1 MKKTIISILIALL
14 LASVLT
20 GCAETNPISTKTV
33 RVIGTATAKT
43 ERALGSNLTIGSVD
57 KIELNGT
64 DIKDQFVPESGA
76 TEGQNNVVFTATVEV
91 PAKTSLEASA
101 KPGFVF
107 DEWEVLDDDETPASS
122 ALLDK
127 IEDWLDENN
136 RKNNEKIVDIPA
148 EYLPYIVAEYDNGY
162 YITLESVAA
171 PEGDKG
177 TAGNPLTVEEFITK
191 AYAEDE
197 LTLVISGTNDTEF
210 SKLIASIN
218 SLAKLEE
225 LKLKAN
231 GATISAVPSFTTLE
245 EIHLTGFTFSN
256 DVTINNAKAEIKFE
270 DCIFKTILTVEAA
283 EELEIKGGSVETVII
298 KAAGEV
304 ELEDITIGTLDLSG
318 MREGEVELERVTYT
332 KEGYKEP
339 TNKDV
344 SVKIEK

>member
-64 DIKDQFVPESGA
+64 DIKDQFVPEPGA
-76 TEGQNNVVFTATVEV
+76 TAGKNNVVFTATVEV

-101 KPGFVF
+101 MPGFVF
-107 DEWEVLDDDETPASS
+107 DEWEVLDDEESTASS

-136 RKNNEKIVDIPA
+136 RKNNEKLVDIPA

-162 YITLESVAA
+162 YVTLGSVAA
-171 PEGDKG
+171 PEGEKG
-177 TAGNPLTVEEFITK
+177 TAGNPLTVDELIAK
-191 AYAEDE
+191 AYAKDE
-197 LTLVISGTNDTEF
+197 LTLVISGTDEAEF
-210 SKLIASIN
+210 SKLIDKIN
-218 SLAKLEE
+218 KLTNLDE
-225 LKLKAN
+225 LKLKAK
-231 GATISAVPSFTTLE
+231 GATISVVPSFIKLE
-245 EIHLTGFTFSN
+245 EIHLTGFTFSS

-270 DCIFKTILTVEAA
+270 DCTFKTLTVENADA
-283 EELEIKGGSVETVII
+283 LEIKGGSAETVII
-298 KAAGEV
+298 KAAEEV

-318 MREGEVELERVTYT
+318 MQEGEVELERVKYTTY
-332 KEGYKEP
+332 
-339 TNKDV
+339 NKPNNNEV
-344 SVKIEK
+344 SVEIEK

>member
-14 LASVLT
+14 LAAVLT

-107 DEWEVLDDDETPASS
+107 DEWEVLDDDESSASS

-136 RKNNEKIVDIPA
+136 RKNNEKLVDIPA

-162 YITLESVAA
+162 YVTLDTATA
-171 PEGDKG
+171 PEGEKG
-177 TAGNPLTVEEFITK
+177 TAGNPLTVDEFIAI
-191 AYAEDE
+191 AYAKDE
-197 LTLVISGTNDTEF
+197 LTLVISGTDEAEF

-218 SLAKLEE
+218 KLTNLDE
-225 LKLKAN
+225 LKLKAKD
-231 GATISAVPSFTTLE
+231 ATISDIPNFKEL
-245 EIHLTGFTFSN
+245 HLTGFTFSN
-256 DVTINNAKAEIKFE
+256 DVTINNANAEIKFE
-270 DCIFKTILTVEAA
+270 DCIFKTTLTVEAA
-283 EELEIKGGSVETVII
+283 DELEIKGGSAETVII
-298 KAAGEV
+298 KAAEEV

-318 MREGEVELERVTYT
+318 MQEGEVELERVKYTTY
-332 KEGYKEP
+332 
-339 TNKDV
+339 NKPNNNEV
-344 SVKIEK
+344 SVEIEK

>member
-76 TEGQNNVVFTATVEV
+76 TAGKNNVVFTATVEV

-101 KPGFVF
+101 KLGFVF
-107 DEWEVLDDDETPASS
+107 DEWDVLDDDETPASS

-136 RKNNEKIVDIPA
+136 RKNNEKLVDIPA

-162 YITLESVAA
+162 YVTLESVAA
-171 PEGDKG
+171 TEGEKG
-177 TAGNPLTVEEFITK
+177 TAGNPLTVDEFIAK
-191 AYAEDE
+191 AYAKDE
-197 LTLVISGTNDTEF
+197 LTLVISGTDEAEF
-210 SKLIASIN
+210 SKLIDKIN
-218 SLAKLEE
+218 KLTNLDE
-225 LKLKAN
+225 LKLKAK
-231 GATISAVPSFTTLE
+231 GATISVVPSFIKLE
-245 EIHLTGFTFSN
+245 EIHLTGFTFSS
-256 DVTINNAKAEIKFE
+256 DVTINNSKAEIKFE
-270 DCIFKTILTVEAA
+270 DCTFKTLTVENA
-283 EELEIKGGSVETVII
+283 EELEIKGGSADTVII
-298 KAAGEV
+298 KAAEEV

-318 MREGEVELERVTYT
+318 MQEGEVELERVTYT

>member
-43 ERALGSNLTIGSVD
+43 GERAVGSNLTIGSVD

-76 TEGQNNVVFTATVEV
+76 TEGQNNLVFTATVEV

-107 DEWEVLDDDETPASS
+107 DEWEVLDDDKSSASS

-136 RKNNEKIVDIPA
+136 RKNNEKLVDIPA

-162 YITLESVAA
+162 YVTLGSVAA
-171 PEGDKG
+171 PEGEKG
-177 TAGNPLTVEEFITK
+177 TAGNPLTVDEFIAK
-191 AYAEDE
+191 AYAKDE
-197 LTLVISGTNDTEF
+197 LTLVISGTDEAEF
-210 SKLIASIN
+210 SKLIDKIN
-218 SLAKLEE
+218 KLTNLDE
-225 LKLKAN
+225 LKLKAK
-231 GATISAVPSFTTLE
+231 GATISVVPSFIKLE
-245 EIHLTGFTFSN
+245 EIHLTGFTFSS
-256 DVTINNAKAEIKFE
+256 DVTINNSKAEIKFE
-270 DCIFKTILTVEAA
+270 DCTFKTLTVENA
-283 EELEIKGGSVETVII
+283 EELEIKGGSAETVII
-298 KAAGEV
+298 KAAEEV
-304 ELEDITIGTLDLSG
+304 ELKDITIGTLDLSG
-318 MREGEVELERVTYT
+318 MQEGEVELERVKYTTYS
-332 KEGYKEP
+332 KPNNNE
-339 TNKDV
+339 V
-344 SVKIEK
+344 SVEIEK